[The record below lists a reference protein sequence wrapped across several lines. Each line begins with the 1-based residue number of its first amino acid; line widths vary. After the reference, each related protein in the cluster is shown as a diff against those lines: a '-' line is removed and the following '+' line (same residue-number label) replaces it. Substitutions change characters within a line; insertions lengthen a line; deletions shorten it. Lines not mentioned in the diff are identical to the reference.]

1 MAHTFEF
8 DGVTVEYYPA
18 VVKTRLKRGR
28 IIAKLMAAYHY
39 VHESPRADETII
51 SDADWD
57 SFLEYAGHLAQSCA
71 TGAAWWV
78 DENASTADL
87 QTGYEAF
94 LETDG
99 ALFDALRMARRA
111 VEPPKKTP

>member
-8 DGVTVEYYPA
+8 DGITVEYHPA

-28 IIAKLMAAYHY
+28 IIGKLMQAYGY
-39 VHESPRADETII
+39 VHENPKGDERII
-51 SDADWD
+51 SDAEWD
-57 SFLEYAGHLAQSCA
+57 SFLEYAGHMAQSCA

-78 DENASTADL
+78 DENASSGDL
-87 QTGYEAF
+87 QAAYEAF
-94 LETDG
+94 LETD
-99 ALFDALRMARRA
+99 ATLFDVLRIARRA